1 MVFLANLWCREAMAM
16 MPNSASSKLLAFP
29 QQKKAGVHSDSVPF
43 ALYWTEVLDHFD
55 GKVPTQT
62 IANILCR
69 LIDAFKQSNGGT
81 DFDVITTK
89 IEFDGILTPE
99 HFVVIKSIVRSK
111 FNDAE
116 LLGDVNL
123 VFEKID
129 VPRNLQLAYKSPEQI
144 LNKTNISADEDIVW
158 SLGIVLSIVLS
169 KQHPLEQLAVEH
181 LNMAQH
187 IAKLSNGAPLNTV
200 SVDLGTVLME
210 ATEDLE
216 PKWHAM
222 VAKLVENG
230 QEFPISLEAGEH
242 DQLILLAK
250 QCLQMQ
256 KNKRIS
262 LHRMRSI
269 LKEIVE
275 YENSSEDENH

>member
-1 MVFLANLWCREAMAM
+1 MT
-16 MPNSASSKLLAFP
+16 PNFW
-29 QQKKAGVHSDSVPF
+29 H
-43 ALYWTEVLDHFD
+43 
-55 GKVPTQT
+55 
-62 IANILCR
+62 
-69 LIDAFKQSNGGT
+69 
-81 DFDVITTK
+81 
-89 IEFDGILTPE
+89 
-99 HFVVIKSIVRSK
+99 
-111 FNDAE
+111 
-116 LLGDVNL
+116 
-123 VFEKID
+123 
-129 VPRNLQLAYKSPEQI
+129 
-144 LNKTNISADEDIVW
+144 KTNISEDEDIVW

-230 QEFPISLEAGEH
+230 QEFSISLEAGEH

-250 QCLQMQ
+250 V
-256 KNKRIS
+256 S
-262 LHRMRSI
+262 
-269 LKEIVE
+269 
-275 YENSSEDENH
+275 